1 MPTNLRVI
9 HPENAPY
16 GKANLYTLTANYRY
30 KLDGLGESPGAVYA
44 IGGGGWYYRYMS
56 VDRNYV
62 VPPGTVCQPIYT
74 WWGYGC
80 ETGGYVYSA
89 TVAYKDIS
97 AGGLNAAAGLSIRI
111 TDSGRKF
118 YAESRHHYAF
128 SRIPS
133 TLIPVTF
140 GFRFN

>member
-1 MPTNLRVI
+1 M
-9 HPENAPY
+9 
-16 GKANLYTLTANYRY
+16 
-30 KLDGLGESPGAVYA
+30 
-44 IGGGGWYYRYMS
+44 
-56 VDRNYV
+56 

-111 TDSGRKF
+111 TDSGWKF